1 MTDCRIQNLVKAK
14 ICERQAASRYLKR
27 LVEIGVLEEKAV
39 GREKLYLHPKLL
51 TLLTRDTNTVE
62 NY

>member
-1 MTDCRIQNLVKAK
+1 MTDCRIQNLVQAK
-14 ICERQAASRYLKR
+14 ICKRQATSLYLKR

-39 GREKLYLHPKLL
+39 GREKLYLHPKFL